1 MPQVVSGINYGLNM
15 VEGVIEGL
23 VWGLNKKLDTPDLF
37 IVQLINKLPPLNI
50 TASTAPLMDEETD
63 LISVWLDGRFVDKSA
78 TTPFVPVND
87 YAAVRNT
94 DKKQM
99 E

>member
-1 MPQVVSGINYGLNM
+1 M

-23 VWGLNKKLDTPDLF
+23 VWGLNKKLENPDLF
-37 IVQLINKLPPLNI
+37 VVQLIDKLPPLNI
-50 TASTAPLMDEETD
+50 TAPTAPLMDEETD
-63 LISVWLDGRFVDKSA
+63 LISVWLDGRFVDKS
-78 TTPFVPVND
+78 TSTPFVAIND
-87 YAAVRNT
+87 VAAVRNT